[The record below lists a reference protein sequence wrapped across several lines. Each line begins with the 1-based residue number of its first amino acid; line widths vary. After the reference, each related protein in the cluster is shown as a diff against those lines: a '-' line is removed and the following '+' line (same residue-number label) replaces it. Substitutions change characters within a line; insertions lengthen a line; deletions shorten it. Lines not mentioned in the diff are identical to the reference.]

1 MAELRPIQE
10 TTLRLAD
17 DLIDGILDGSKRVTL
32 RKGYRD
38 FTENITIA
46 GYPAVVESVKHYT
59 LETCP
64 LEVLQDDGFQDVD
77 DAIQGMMRH
86 YPDIT
91 GKSPVTVVRFHLV

>member
-1 MAELRPIQE
+1 MTLLKPIQE
-10 TTLRLAD
+10 TELRLAE
-17 DLIDGILDGSKRVTL
+17 DLIPHILDGSKKVTL

-46 GYPAVVESVKHYT
+46 GYPAVVESVSHYL

-64 LEVLQDDGFQDVD
+64 LEVLQDDGFEDVK
-77 DAIQGMMRH
+77 DAIEGMKRH

-91 GKSPVTVVRFHLV
+91 GKTPVTVVRFHLV